1 MTTRTERLLVATAT
15 LFLCLLPTWAG
26 AQSAVEPIASDA
38 VTTLA
43 GMVRW
48 TGILASL
55 LVIATAWLLMRF
67 VGSIIDQLGR
77 AFGDYRLT
85 FQKFGAFIR
94 FGVYILT
101 IAACILLSFRI
112 SDQLLAILGG
122 TAAVAIGFATKDLV
136 SSLVAGVMIIFDR
149 PFQVGDRV
157 TFGGEYGDII
167 SIGLRSV
174 KLRTLDDSVVTI
186 PNNMLLNEV
195 TSCGN
200 YGVVNMQIA
209 LDFLI
214 GVDQDAEK
222 AAEIVREAA
231 VVSRYVYL
239 PNPLVVLVNQVVV
252 GDYLA
257 LRLRL
262 KAYVLDTQH
271 EKAFE
276 TDVTLRVLDAFRE
289 AGIQPPAVLHRA
301 LEPALPAPVRAVEAV
316 A

>member
-1 MTTRTERLLVATAT
+1 MSKRIDRILVAA
-15 LFLCLLPTWAG
+15 LVVAACAVPSWAG
-26 AQSAVEPIASDA
+26 AQGVVEPIASDA

-43 GMVRW
+43 SMVRW

-55 LVIATAWLLMRF
+55 LVIAVAWVLMRF
-67 VGSIIDQLGR
+67 LTGIVDRLGR
-77 AFGDYRLT
+77 AFGEQRLL
-85 FQKFGAFIR
+85 FQKIGAFVR
-94 FGVYILT
+94 FGIYLLT
-101 IAACILLSFRI
+101 IVACVLLSLEI
-112 SDQLLAILGG
+112 SENVLTILGG

-157 TFGGEYGDII
+157 SFGGEYGDII

-174 KLRTLDDSVVTI
+174 KLRTLEDSVVTI
-186 PNNMLLNEV
+186 PNNMLLDQV

-209 LDFLI
+209 VDFLI
-214 GVDQDAEK
+214 GVDQDADR
-222 AAEIVREAA
+222 AAAIVREAA
-231 VVSRYVYL
+231 VISRFVYL
-239 PNPLVVLVNQVVV
+239 PNPVVVLVNQVVV

-271 EKAFE
+271 EKSFE
-276 TDVTLRVLDAFRE
+276 TDVTLRVLDAFRD
-289 AGIQPPAVLHRA
+289 AGIQPPAVLHRP
-301 LEPALPAPVRAVEAV
+301 LEPARPTPIRAVEAI

>member
-1 MTTRTERLLVATAT
+1 MSKRIDRILVAA
-15 LFLCLLPTWAG
+15 LVVAACAVPSWAG
-26 AQSAVEPIASDA
+26 AQGVVEPIASDA

-43 GMVRW
+43 SMVRW

-55 LVIATAWLLMRF
+55 LVIAVAWVLMRF
-67 VGSIIDQLGR
+67 LTGIVDQLGR
-77 AFGDYRLT
+77 AFGEQRLL
-85 FQKFGAFIR
+85 FQKIGAFVR
-94 FGVYILT
+94 FGIYLLT
-101 IAACILLSFRI
+101 IVACVLLSLEI
-112 SDQLLAILGG
+112 SENVLTILGG

-157 TFGGEYGDII
+157 SFGGEYGDII

-174 KLRTLDDSVVTI
+174 KLRTLEDSVVTI
-186 PNNMLLNEV
+186 PNNMLLDQV

-209 LDFLI
+209 VDFLI
-214 GVDQDAEK
+214 GVDQDADR
-222 AAEIVREAA
+222 AAAIVREAA
-231 VVSRYVYL
+231 VISRFVYL
-239 PNPLVVLVNQVVV
+239 PNPVVVLVNQVVV

-271 EKAFE
+271 EKSFE
-276 TDVTLRVLDAFRE
+276 TDVTLRVLDAFRD
-289 AGIQPPAVLHRA
+289 AGIQPPAVLHRP
-301 LEPALPAPVRAVEAV
+301 LEPARPTPIRAVEAI